1 MILEVSPE
9 GLDYLADLSFWDLDY
24 KEGLH
29 ATPEPTG
36 TQAED
41 LMVLKLYDRFST
53 TMNPDGSPTG
63 ESWEPRSDT
72 YFTDQILPNSE
83 FMAVMKRTIRRLM
96 EEGYLVDAEDGINI

>member
-53 TMNPDGSPTG
+53 TMNPDGSPT
-63 ESWEPRSDT
+63 R
-72 YFTDQILPNSE
+72 
-83 FMAVMKRTIRRLM
+83 
-96 EEGYLVDAEDGINI
+96 